1 MRKLMILGAAL
12 AALLIL
18 AIPAPTRSFGD
29 ATAPIQSIDSA
40 PAPALAPIPALAPAP
55 ATAQTQSIDL
65 APAPVPPRFDRR
77 TTSPAVYEPPAKPD
91 PALVILR

>member
-29 ATAPIQSIDSA
+29 ATAPI
-40 PAPALAPIPALAPAP
+40 
-55 ATAQTQSIDL
+55 QSIDL